1 MDLGPRAAR
10 TRPARGQRL
19 ALSCYTEAMA
29 ITALA
34 RAAAAPLARPVAA
47 DRLPAATTCARSS
60 AVGPYTALLCAVVLG
75 ACVDTTRPPRSDAGL
90 AALADAGTVTAPDAG
105 RPADDRASDASAA
118 PDHAPPA
125 RDAAAPL
132 DSGETLDTDPALDAD
147 TPEATG
153 PRLHPVGVLH
163 SPLVEADLEH
173 LRTVMARGGAER
185 DDVLAKVGDSIT
197 VSTSFLHCFAGTRVD
212 LGGREHLRGTLE
224 HFRAGQVPGG
234 DPYTRTSLAAGVGWS
249 ASRALSGTPSP
260 LSAELD
266 ATHPRFA
273 TLMYGTNDVGYV
285 DVDTF
290 LRNMATIVDALLA
303 RGTVPVLSS
312 IPPRDDDG
320 TIDARVPVFG
330 GLLRA
335 LALSRGVPFVDYHL
349 ALLALPD
356 HGLGSDGVHPRGAS
370 TGACDLSAR
379 GLVAAANVRNL
390 LVLEA
395 LDRVRRGALDGEPAP
410 DTEAPRLGGEGTRA
424 APYVLPGLPASV
436 SAHTARDGVAE
447 VSRWTGCSSAD
458 ESGPELRFRFELA
471 TTTRVR
477 ATVASA
483 RGADLDVHLV
493 RAGGTGADCLAR
505 GDREATAT
513 LEPGAWDVVVDSYAG
528 GGSALPGE
536 FYLDI
541 R

>member
-1 MDLGPRAAR
+1 MATTALTRAASATRVPR
-10 TRPARGQRL
+10 TCPPPV
-19 ALSCYTEAMA
+19 
-29 ITALA
+29 A
-34 RAAAAPLARPVAA
+34 RATRAAGPTYAGSSRCAPY
-47 DRLPAATTCARSS
+47 S
-60 AVGPYTALLCAVVLG
+60 ALLCVLALG
-75 ACVDTTRPPRSDAGL
+75 ACVDTTRPPRTDAGP
-90 AALADAGTVTAPDAG
+90 ARQADT
-105 RPADDRASDASAA
+105 DASAA
-118 PDHAPPA
+118 PDAGTTAADASADTSAPDDAQPTL
-125 RDAAAPL
+125 DAAAPL
-132 DSGETLDTDPALDAD
+132 DAGLAPDVGAVPDAAS
-147 TPEATG
+147 PEPTG
-153 PRLHPVGVLH
+153 PRLHPVGALH
-163 SPLVEADLEH
+163 SPLVEADLDH
-173 LRTVMARGGAER
+173 LRTVMAQGGAER

-197 VSTSFLHCFAGTRVD
+197 VSTSFLHCFAGARVD

-224 HFRAGQVPGG
+224 HFLAGQVPGG

-290 LRNMATIVDALLA
+290 LRNMATIVDTLLA

-312 IPPRDDDG
+312 IPPRDDDS
-320 TIDARVPVFG
+320 TVDARVPVYG

-349 ALLALPD
+349 ALLSLPA
-356 HGLGSDGVHPRGAS
+356 HGLGTDGIHPRAAS
-370 TGACDLSAR
+370 TGACDLTAR
-379 GLVAAANVRNL
+379 GLSAAANVRNL

-395 LDRVRRGALDGEPAP
+395 LDRVRRGALEGEPAP

-424 APYVLPGLPASV
+424 APYVLPSLPASI
-436 SAHTARDGVAE
+436 SAHTGRDGVAE
-447 VSRWTGCSSAD
+447 VSRWTGCSNAD
-458 ESGPELRFRFELA
+458 ESGPELRFRFALTA
-471 TTTRVR
+471 TTRVR

-493 RAGGTGADCLAR
+493 RAGGTGADCVAR

-513 LEPGAWDVVVDSYAG
+513 LEPGDWDVVVDSYAG

-536 FYLDI
+536 LYLDV